1 MNNDYI
7 QNLINEEFTEEEKQA
22 VLLQVRDLIGTGR
35 TLETYREQRNGKNV
49 LMAKVRKLKG

>member
-1 MNNDYI
+1 MNDDYL

-22 VLLQVRDLIGTGR
+22 VLTLVRDLIGTGR

-49 LMAKVRKLKG
+49 LMAKVRRM